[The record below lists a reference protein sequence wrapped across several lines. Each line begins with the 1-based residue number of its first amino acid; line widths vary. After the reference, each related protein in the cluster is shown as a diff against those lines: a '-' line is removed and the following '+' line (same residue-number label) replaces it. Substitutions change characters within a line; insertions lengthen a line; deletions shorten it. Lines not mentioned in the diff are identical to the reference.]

1 MALRRGTLMLMV
13 AAATAWSC
21 TVQAQQLVPSA
32 AIHRSPAE
40 IRAKSRLVAEKNE
53 SCRLQ
58 AKQRKLHLLKRRRF
72 MRNCVRN

>member
-1 MALRRGTLMLMV
+1 MALRRGTFLLMG
-13 AAATAWSC
+13 AAVTAWSC
-21 TVQAQQLVPSA
+21 TALAQQFVPSGA
-32 AIHRSPAE
+32 THRSPAE
-40 IRAKSRLVAEKNE
+40 IQAKSRLVAEKNE